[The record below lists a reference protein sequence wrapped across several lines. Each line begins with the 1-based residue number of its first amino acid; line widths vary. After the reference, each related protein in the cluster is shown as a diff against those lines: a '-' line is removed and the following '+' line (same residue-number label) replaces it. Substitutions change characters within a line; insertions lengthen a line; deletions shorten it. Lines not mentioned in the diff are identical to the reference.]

1 MLSWFRLLHR
11 TWMMC
16 AKLWASR
23 QMEGLESALFPAPAR
38 PSRASPYTYYILY
51 LHRRKL
57 QHIALKMRPAQVLAD
72 GHSNARASALLRSNA
87 QTFGYARPGCRW
99 AVYRKWMEVLSS
111 KRHKDNVY
119 YTYEPTGSGDGKA
132 KFVNRTVPFAGSDLA
147 LSAEEKLAIP
157 DAWFVPSLAGGV
169 AVGFNVPG
177 IGSEELSI
185 PREALADVF
194 LGKIRRWSGLA
205 QWNPKLET
213 VSQDIS
219 IVVRSES
226 SGTTSVITSA
236 LSSFSAEWKN
246 KTGSS
251 GLPKWPVAASKHEG
265 NAGVAVGIRV
275 TPYSIGYLN
284 VADAK
289 TYGVAY
295 AKIANA
301 EGRYIAPTLEA
312 VQAATNAFGPKLEAL
327 VKNGSTNFYV
337 DAVDPKGEP
346 AAYPISTF
354 TYLAFDVGRM
364 DCETMLDVLFF
375 VYWAWT
381 DANAGKYATEQLL
394 SPITSGVRAILLSA
408 LAKLKCEGES
418 PMGKVQLAFG
428 LGCKPGAERPPFLPP
443 PLRTCRRCYP
453 IM

>member
-1 MLSWFRLLHR
+1 MV
-11 TWMMC
+11 
-16 AKLWASR
+16 AV
-23 QMEGLESALFPAPAR
+23 SAD
-38 PSRASPYTYYILY
+38 T
-51 LHRRKL
+51 RREKSVKF
-57 QHIALKMRPAQVLAD
+57 IYM
-72 GHSNARASALLRSNA
+72 
-87 QTFGYARPGCRW
+87 
-99 AVYRKWMEVLSS
+99 
-111 KRHKDNVY
+111 
-119 YTYEPTGSGDGKA
+119 PTGSGDGKA
-132 KFVNRTVPFAGSDLA
+132 QLVAGSVHFAGSDSA
-147 LSAEEKLAIP
+147 LSAKEKLAIP

-169 AVGFNVPG
+169 AVGFSVPG
-177 IGSEELSI
+177 IGSEELNI

-205 QWNPKLET
+205 QWNPKLEN

-226 SGTTSVITSA
+226 SGTTSVFTSA
-236 LSSFSAEWKN
+236 LSSFSVEWKN

-251 GLPKWPVAASKHEG
+251 SLPKWPVAASKHEG
-265 NAGVAVGIRV
+265 NSGVAIAIRL

-312 VQAATNAFGPKLEAL
+312 VQAATNAFGSKLEAL
-327 VKNGSTNFYV
+327 AKNGSTNFYV

-346 AAYPISTF
+346 EAYPISTF
-354 TYLAFDVGRM
+354 TYFAFDVGRL
-364 DCETMLDVLFF
+364 DCETMLDVFF
-375 VYWAWT
+375 LVYWAWT
-381 DANAGKYATEQLL
+381 DANAAKMATDQLL

-418 PMGKVQLAFG
+418 PMAKVQLAFG
-428 LGCKPGAERPPFLPP
+428 LGCKPGAKQPAFLPP
-443 PLRTCRRCYP
+443 LLYNCRYDAIHTVEAFVWCHRMVLQFQHP
-453 IM
+453 WRA

>member
-1 MLSWFRLLHR
+1 
-11 TWMMC
+11 
-16 AKLWASR
+16 
-23 QMEGLESALFPAPAR
+23 
-38 PSRASPYTYYILY
+38 
-51 LHRRKL
+51 
-57 QHIALKMRPAQVLAD
+57 
-72 GHSNARASALLRSNA
+72 
-87 QTFGYARPGCRW
+87 
-99 AVYRKWMEVLSS
+99 
-111 KRHKDNVY
+111 
-119 YTYEPTGSGDGKA
+119 
-132 KFVNRTVPFAGSDLA
+132 
-147 LSAEEKLAIP
+147 
-157 DAWFVPSLAGGV
+157 
-169 AVGFNVPG
+169 
-177 IGSEELSI
+177 
-185 PREALADVF
+185 VF
-194 LGKIRRWSGLA
+194 LGKIRQWSGLA
-205 QWNPKLET
+205 QWNPKLEN
-213 VSQDIS
+213 VSQDIQF
-219 IVVRSES
+219 VVRNDS
-226 SGTTSVITSA
+226 SGTTSVFTSA

-265 NAGVAVGIRV
+265 NAGVAIGIRV

-346 AAYPISTF
+346 EAYPISTF
-354 TYLAFDVGRM
+354 TYLIFDAGRM

-381 DANAGKYATEQLL
+381 DANAAKMATEQLF
-394 SPITSGVRAILLSA
+394 SPITTGVRAILLSA

-418 PMGKVQLAFG
+418 SMGMVQLAFR
-428 LGCKPGAERPPFLPP
+428 LGCKPGATRPPYCSRG
-443 PLRTCRRCYP
+443 PLGRMLVLSCNNARSLLIVPQDGSPVSTAAESLSATPASPGTTPMSLRLQP
-453 IM
+453 ASPVSQVPFKTVA